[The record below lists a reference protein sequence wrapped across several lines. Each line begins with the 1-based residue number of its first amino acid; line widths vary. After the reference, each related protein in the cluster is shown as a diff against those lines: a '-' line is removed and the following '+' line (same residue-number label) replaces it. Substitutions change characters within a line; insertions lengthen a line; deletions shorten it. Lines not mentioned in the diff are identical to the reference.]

1 MQDTVVQTIIVMKET
16 TITVM
21 STTLK
26 VVESVFLKNSM

>member
-21 STTLK
+21 STTLN
-26 VVESVFLKNSM
+26 VVESVFLKKSI